1 MYIFF
6 SVASVVL
13 LTEYNRVY
21 IADVVV
27 LLTVACHGAANVTNS
42 PCTHGIPVK
51 LQAVF
56 AFEQ

>member
-1 MYIFF
+1 
-6 SVASVVL
+6 VL

-27 LLTVACHGAANVTNS
+27 LFTVACHGAANVTNS
-42 PCTHGIPVK
+42 PCTHSIPVK